1 MLGDGYRI
9 KFGVHAVFEWWS
21 ELDWKLRVGVALAL
35 LLVSTLLW
43 LAGRFW
49 PWGWAVGVVLLL
61 FSFPSSAER
70 KGYHDF

>member
-1 MLGDGYRI
+1 MRL
-9 KFGVHAVFEWWS
+9 FEWWAG
-21 ELDWKLRVGVALAL
+21 LPWWLRVGVAVAFL
-35 LLVSTLLW
+35 LSSTILL

-61 FSFPSSAER
+61 FSFPSKAER